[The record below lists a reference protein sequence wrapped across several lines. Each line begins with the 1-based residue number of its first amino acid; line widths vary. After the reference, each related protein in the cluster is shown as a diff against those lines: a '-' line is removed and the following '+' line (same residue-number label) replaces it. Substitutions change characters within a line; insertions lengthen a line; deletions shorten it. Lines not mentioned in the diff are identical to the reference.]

1 MKCFRKQ
8 YYLKNVASSSIIRK
22 IEFDISRVFKNGAI
36 KINPDNN
43 VMMVEFK
50 NCESIEEDIAL
61 IMETIKKVDDD
72 IIIEEKE
79 IKPTYRKVLLL
90 ENLDCA
96 NCAAKIERI
105 AKRTFDHEMI
115 VVDFA
120 STRFII
126 ETSDKE
132 LVENLLERVQ
142 AIARSVDVDIKV
154 SEFTKN
160 KPVFERG
167 IKIDKGRKTYFI
179 VGFAIFLFGFILK
192 TVLRRFEI
200 KEYLIYTII
209 YVTYVTGYILLAG
222 DILYGAFK
230 NIQSGRIFD
239 EKFLMSMATI
249 IAFAVGYYDEAVFIM
264 IFYRIGELCQQYAV
278 NYSRRSIAKLIDIQP
293 QKAALYMND
302 EIVEVDP
309 AEIVV
314 GDVIFVRPGERIPL
328 DGVIIEGEGT
338 LDVSALTGE
347 SIHRD
352 VSVDDEVFSGAINVD
367 GNLSIRV
374 TRPYKDSMVAKILNL
389 VENASSLK
397 SKSENFISKFARY
410 YTPTIV
416 ALAFI
421 IAITLPFINP
431 SLSLGWENGFKHSI
445 KIALIFLVVSCP
457 CALVISIPLGF
468 FGGIG
473 GASRQGILVKGS
485 NYLETLNAVE
495 YFVFDKTGTLT
506 NGHFT
511 LDKIV
516 TFGAYDED
524 KILELAAHAEFNSTH
539 PIAKAIIDAYGAD
552 NVSVQRIK
560 FQRFAVGTGVNNKVD
575 HYDVHVGRAEY
586 LRENGIAVTEIMAAG
601 NRVYVAINSKV
612 EGCLIIKD
620 NIKENAATAIAA
632 LRDVGIKRTFMLT
645 GDSELIAEDVS
656 AQVGID
662 EYYANMTPI
671 DKVDKVL
678 ELKHELSKSGE
689 KIAYVGDG
697 INDAP
702 VLSSADVG
710 IAMGGLGSDAAIEV
724 ADIVLMTDDLSK
736 LATAKRIAK
745 KTRRIV
751 IQNICLALIVKA
763 TVLLLALLEPFINDS
778 VFAFILDFLIYEA
791 LFADVGVSLIAILNS
806 LRAMRLNKNNL
817 RG

>member
-8 YYLKNVASSSIIRK
+8 FYLKNIASSSIIRK
-22 IEFDISRVFKNGAI
+22 IEFDVNRSFNNGII
-36 KINPDNN
+36 KINS
-43 VMMVEFK
+43 VTHVLSVEFK
-50 NCESIEEDIAL
+50 NCDKIDEDISL
-61 IMETIKKVDDD
+61 ILDTIKNVDQN
-72 IIIEEKE
+72 IEIEEKE
-79 IKPTYRKVLLL
+79 INPTYRKILWL

-105 AKRTFDHEMI
+105 AKRTFNHELI
-115 VVDFA
+115 IVDFA

-126 ETSDKE
+126 ESSDK
-132 LVENLLERVQ
+132 NLIDNLQEKVQ
-142 AIARSVDVDIKV
+142 NIAESVDADIKV
-154 SEFTKN
+154 QAVIKQ
-160 KPVFERG
+160 KPFYESS
-167 IKIDKGRKTYFI
+167 IKIDKGRRTYFI
-179 VGFAIFLFGFILK
+179 IGFSIFLLGFILK
-192 TVLRRFEI
+192 TILRRFDI
-200 KEYLIYTII
+200 KEFLIYTII

-230 NIQSGRIFD
+230 NIKSGRIFD

-293 QKAALYMND
+293 QKASLFVND
-302 EIVEVDP
+302 ELVEVDP
-309 AEIVV
+309 MEIVV

-328 DGVIIEGEGT
+328 DGMVIEGEGAI
-338 LDVSALTGE
+338 DASALTGE

-352 VSVDDEVFSGAINVD
+352 VSEGDEVLSGIINID
-367 GNLSIRV
+367 GNLNIKV
-374 TRPYKDSMVAKILNL
+374 TKIYEDSMASKILNL

-397 SKSENFISKFARY
+397 SKSENFISKFAKY

-416 ALAFI
+416 ILALI
-421 IAITLPFINP
+421 IAAVLPFINP
-431 SLSLGWENGFKHSI
+431 TLVIGWKDGFKHSI

-485 NYLETLNAVE
+485 NYLETLNFVE

-506 NGHFT
+506 KGKFV
-511 LDKIV
+511 LDRIISYNDFREEKL
-516 TFGAYDED
+516 
-524 KILELAAHAEFNSTH
+524 LELAAHAEFNSKH
-539 PIAKAIIDAYGAD
+539 LIAKAIIDAYGAD
-552 NVSVQRIK
+552 NISVQRIRFK
-560 FQRFAVGTGVNNKVD
+560 KFAVGTGVNNKVD
-575 HYDVHVGRAEY
+575 KYDIHIGRVEY
-586 LRENGIAVTEIMAAG
+586 LTDNGILVKEIDEPG
-601 NRVYVAINSKV
+601 NKVYMAINNNV
-612 EGCLIIKD
+612 EGCFIIKD
-620 NIKENAATAIAA
+620 EIKENAATAIAE
-632 LRDVGIKRTFMLT
+632 LRDMGIKKTFMLT
-645 GDSELIAEDVS
+645 GDNELIAEEVS
-656 AQVGID
+656 AQLGID
-662 EYYANMTPI
+662 EFYANMSPI
-671 DKVDKVL
+671 DKVEKVL
-678 ELKHELSKSGE
+678 ELKQGLSKTNE

-736 LATAKRIAK
+736 LATAKKIAK
-745 KTRRIV
+745 KTRKIV
-751 IQNICLALIVKA
+751 IQNICLALIVKIS
-763 TVLLLALLEPFINDS
+763 VLLLALLEPFINNS
-778 VFAFILDFLIYEA
+778 FFAFILDYLIYEA

-806 LRAMRLNKNNL
+806 LRAMRLN
-817 RG
+817 